1 MLIIFTD
8 WLNLKKKLKGLK
20 HNMSKVKKENDSI
33 QNNKARPNLD
43 ERFAFRTVIL
53 SAVLSGVILIASVLF
68 NGDIIKISM
77 GDNILINFFNIS
89 FKVILILLFFVFI
102 MISIGNYKELTGK
115 PLDFKIVIIL
125 FIISLIQGFRNPLVV
140 FFSFIGLIC
149 ILIYMYLVQ
158 ES

>member
-1 MLIIFTD
+1 
-8 WLNLKKKLKGLK
+8 
-20 HNMSKVKKENDSI
+20 MSKVKKENDSI

>member
-1 MLIIFTD
+1 
-8 WLNLKKKLKGLK
+8 
-20 HNMSKVKKENDSI
+20 MSKVKKENDSI
-33 QNNKARPNLD
+33 QNNKAIPNLD
-43 ERFAFRTVIL
+43 EQFAFRSVIL
-53 SAVLSGVILIASVLF
+53 SAVLSGVFLITSVLF

-89 FKVILILLFFVFI
+89 FKVILILLFFVFM

-125 FIISLIQGFRNPLVV
+125 FIISLIQGFRSPLVL

-149 ILIYMYLVQ
+149 ILIYLYLVQ